1 MRKSSSDR
9 GAGIPSQRQ
18 LRVAEAVRHAIA
30 DILSRGTSH
39 DPALDGMMLTI
50 PEVRMSPDLKNAT
63 VLVMPLG
70 GRDVEKT
77 LAALDAARGRLKGMV
92 GRQAGLRFVPE
103 LRFRLDTR
111 YDDDNRI
118 DGLLRDPT
126 VRRDVDAAP
135 ADGDDDER

>member
-1 MRKSSSDR
+1 MRKHASTKVG
-9 GAGIPSQRQ
+9 GAPSQRQ
-18 LRVAEAVRHAIA
+18 LRVGEAVRHAIA
-30 DILSRGTSH
+30 DILARGSSH
-39 DPALDGMMLTI
+39 EPSLDGLMLTI

-77 LAALDAARGRLKGMV
+77 IAVLEAARGRLKGLV

-118 DGLLRDPT
+118 DDLLRDPL
-126 VRRDVDAAP
+126 VQRDIGAATS
-135 ADGDDDER
+135 DGDDHE

>member
-1 MRKSSSDR
+1 MRKNSSER
-9 GAGIPSQRQ
+9 VAGIPSQRQ

-30 DILSRGTSH
+30 DILARGTAHEPS
-39 DPALDGMMLTI
+39 LDGLMLTI

-70 GRDVEKT
+70 GRDVEAT
-77 LAALDAARGRLKGMV
+77 LAALEAARGRLKGLV
-92 GRQAGLRFVPE
+92 GRQAGLRFVPD

-118 DGLLRDPT
+118 DGLLRDPK
-126 VRRDVDAAP
+126 VRRDLGDASAE
-135 ADGDDDER
+135 GDDDER

>member
-1 MRKSSSDR
+1 MRKNSSER
-9 GAGIPSQRQ
+9 VAGVPSQRQ

-30 DILSRGTSH
+30 DILARGTAH
-39 DPALDGMMLTI
+39 EPALDGLMVTI

-70 GRDVEKT
+70 GRDVEAT
-77 LAALDAARGRLKGMV
+77 LAALEASRGRLKGLV
-92 GRQAGLRFVPE
+92 GRHAGLRFVPE

-118 DGLLRDPT
+118 DGLLRDPK
-126 VRRDVDAAP
+126 VRRDLGDAP
-135 ADGDDDER
+135 AEGDDDER